1 MIVYQMIEKQ
11 YKNIKEVAKEL
22 NIKEHVIRYWD
33 SIDHKTNKIR
43 FHGLSTRNP
52 KGIRFF
58 NKENIKK
65 LEQLKNLLY
74 ENGKHNH
81 TLALANKIISNK
93 KNSLLNNTTSHIY
106 KSKNH
111 SNKLNEIINKL
122 RALLDENN

>member
-1 MIVYQMIEKQ
+1 MINKQ
-11 YKNIKEVAKEL
+11 YYNIKEVSKML
-22 NIKEHVIRYWD
+22 DIKEHVIRHWD
-33 SIDHKTNKIR
+33 SIDPKTKKLRIE
-43 FHGLSTRNP
+43 GLSMRSKGGTRY
-52 KGIRFF
+52 F

>member
-1 MIVYQMIEKQ
+1 MIEKQ
-11 YKNIKEVAKEL
+11 YKNIKEVSKEL

-43 FHGLSTRNP
+43 FQGLSTRNP

-74 ENGKHNH
+74 ENGKHNYS
-81 TLALANKIISNK
+81 LALANKIISNK
-93 KNSLLNNTTSHIY
+93 KNTSLKNITSNNFKT
-106 KSKNH
+106 KNN
-111 SNKLNEIINKL
+111 SYKLNQIINKL
-122 RALLDENN
+122 EDLLDEKN